1 VKNSTSR
8 ILILLSGFLLLF
20 NLPLLSLEVPPLA
33 GRVNDQAGII
43 SAPTEEKISGY
54 LEAVETQAGPQIA
67 VLTVPSLEGES
78 LEAFSIRVT
87 DQWRLGDADR
97 NDGVLLLVAVEE
109 KMIRLEVGYGLEGN
123 LTDIKSGFI
132 IREIIQP
139 RFRAGDFDGGILA
152 AVQTIGGIVTNEAD
166 ISPQALADAKRQQSR
181 SEGGAAS
188 NFFAFAVIIFL
199 SMIFRGRRRG
209 GSFGSALMWGAI
221 LGSTAGRRR
230 GGYSRGGFSS
240 GGFGGGGGF
249 SGGGGGF
256 GGGGASGGW

>member
-1 VKNSTSR
+1 MKTNR
-8 ILILLSGFLLLF
+8 ILILISALLLLF
-20 NLPLLSLEVPPLA
+20 TLPLLSLEVPPLA

-43 SAPTEEKISGY
+43 SSGTEEQISAY

-67 VLTVPSLEGES
+67 VLTLPSLEGES

-87 DQWRLGDADR
+87 DQWQLGNADR
-97 NDGVLLLVAVEE
+97 DDGVLLLVAVEE
-109 KMIRLEVGYGLEGN
+109 KKIRLEVGYGLEGR

-139 RFRAGDFDGGILA
+139 RFRAGDFDGGILT
-152 AVQTIGGIVTNEAD
+152 AVQTIGGIVTDEAD
-166 ISPQALADAKRQQSR
+166 ISQRALAEAERKQSR

-199 SMIFRGRRRG
+199 SMIIRGRRRG
-209 GSFGSALMWGAI
+209 GSVGSALLWGAI
-221 LGSTAGRRR
+221 LGSSTGRRR
-230 GGYSRGGFSS
+230 GGYSRGGFSG
-240 GGFGGGGGF
+240 GGFGGGGF

>member
-1 VKNSTSR
+1 MKNNASTIG
-8 ILILLSGFLLLF
+8 ILVSGLLLLF
-20 NLPLLSLEVPPLA
+20 NLPLPSLEVPPLA
-33 GRVNDQAGII
+33 GRVNDQAEII
-43 SAPTEEKISGY
+43 SAPTEAQISAY

-67 VLTVPSLEGES
+67 VLTLPSLEGES

-97 NDGVLLLVAVEE
+97 DDGVLLLVAVEE
-109 KMIRLEVGYGLEGN
+109 KKIRLEVGYGLEGD

-139 RFRAGDFDGGILA
+139 RFRAGDFDGGILS
-152 AVQTIGGIVTNEAD
+152 AVQTIGGIVTNQAD
-166 ISPQALADAKRQQSR
+166 ISPQALAEAERKESR

-188 NFFAFAVIIFL
+188 NFFTLAVIIFL

-209 GSFGSALMWGAI
+209 GSVGSALLWGAI
-221 LGSTAGRRR
+221 LGSSAGRRR
-230 GGYSRGGFSS
+230 GGYSRGGFSG
-240 GGFGGGGGF
+240 GGFGGGGF

>member
-1 VKNSTSR
+1 MKKSTNR
-8 ILILLSGFLLLF
+8 TVILLASFLLFF
-20 NLPLLSLEVPPLA
+20 NLPLLPLEVPPLA

-43 SAPTEEKISGY
+43 SAATEERISAY
-54 LEAVETQAGPQIA
+54 LEAVEAQAGAQIA
-67 VLTVPSLEGES
+67 VLTLPSLEGES

-97 NDGVLLLVAVEE
+97 DDGVLLLVAVEE
-109 KMIRLEVGYGLEGN
+109 KKIRLEVGYGLEGS

-139 RFRAGDFDGGILA
+139 RFRAGDFDGGILT
-152 AVQTIGGIVTNEAD
+152 AVETIGGIVTNEAD
-166 ISPQALADAKRQQSR
+166 ISPQALAEAERKQSR

-188 NFFAFAVIIFL
+188 NFFALAVIIFI

-209 GSFGSALMWGAI
+209 GSVGSALLWGAI
-221 LGSTAGRRR
+221 LGSSVNRRR
-230 GGYSRGGFSS
+230 GGYTRGGFSG
-240 GGFGGGGGF
+240 GGFGGGGF